1 MSSPLVSIIM
11 PCFNGEHFVRE
22 AIQSALDQTYPSKEV
37 IAIDDG
43 STDGS
48 LSVIKEFES
57 KIRWESGPN
66 HGGEAARNRGLSMAD
81 GDFIQFHD
89 ADDLLDQKKLETQI
103 PVLVE
108 SGADLVYS
116 DWRLFKINR
125 PETTTVYRVVPR
137 SKDPVII
144 ALQRQSISTIAPVI
158 KKKALSHVKGFRE
171 DLTCSQERDLFL
183 RLACPGARFSYLPE
197 TLHTLRQRSD
207 SVSFDEVP
215 VRLVLYDLLVNI
227 YGKLEK
233 ENDLNDERKQA
244 FATLIA
250 SGARRLF
257 RFGYMQIAKEH
268 FNTAYKMHP
277 GGGLSGAYSRLGCL
291 LAKTVGPTRAEGIL
305 MPLKKALA
313 PLTG

>member
-1 MSSPLVSIIM
+1 MSSPLVSIII

-66 HGGEAARNRGLSMAD
+66 RGGGAARNRGLNMAN
-81 GDFIQFHD
+81 GEYIQFLD

-103 PVLVE
+103 PALVE

-116 DWRLFKINR
+116 DWRQCAINR
-125 PETTTVYRVVPR
+125 PETTRVCKVVPR

-144 ALQRQSISTIAPVI
+144 ALQKQNIQTNAAII
-158 KKKALSHVKGFRE
+158 KKEVLFRVKGFRE

-183 RLACPGARFSYLPE
+183 RLACSGARFSYLPE

-215 VRLVLYDLLVNI
+215 VRLVLHDLLVNT

-233 ENDLNDERKQA
+233 KGDLNDERKEA
-244 FATLIA
+244 FAILIA
-250 SGARRLF
+250 SGARRLV
-257 RFGYMQIAKEH
+257 RLGHHQMAKEQ
-268 FNTAYKMHP
+268 FAVAVKMHP
-277 GGGLSGAYSRLGCL
+277 GGGLAGAYSRVGYL
-291 LAKTVGPTRAEGIL
+291 LAKALGPERAEKI
-305 MPLKKALA
+305 LA
-313 PLTG
+313 PLKRALAIFTG